1 MFPKKKKNIKH
12 NYLSSKYFF
21 FLTKCYAKSH
31 YFDLCGDQDEVSF
44 PFIYFVT
51 YQFMMQFIK
60 KLGET

>member
-1 MFPKKKKNIKH
+1 MFPKKKKYISNTTIYPLNI
-12 NYLSSKYFF
+12 F

-60 KLGET
+60 KLGKT